1 MDMSKREQ
9 EKAIE
14 DTKKV
19 AEQAKSVEDKLEAAE
34 TLQEVG
40 QQAAAQEIQQ
50 TYLRSLDE
58 TKENVRKSIDEA
70 RTQIPKYTNVVKSYQ
85 EQALD
90 STGRMVEDYINTQ
103 KSVMD
108 SVFSSAAPYY
118 ESTYRVYSYW
128 FSPRVPA
135 ELWARSVS
143 NIVENFSATAR
154 INNEILFGSIDAWR
168 NAFERAQ
175 QHTQELSRINTNTAK
190 AFENTAR
197 ETAAEFSLSNRQKE
211 VYR

>member
-1 MDMSKREQ
+1 MSKREQ

-19 AEQAKSVEDKLEAAE
+19 AEQAKSVEDKIDAVE
-34 TLQEVG
+34 TLQEVAP
-40 QQAAAQEIQQ
+40 QVTAQEIQQ
-50 TYLRSLDE
+50 TYRKSLDE

-108 SVFSSAAPYY
+108 SVFSSAAPYMRTPI
-118 ESTYRVYSYW
+118 EFTVIGSLQE
-128 FSPRVPA
+128 FPRSCIPD
-135 ELWARSVS
+135 LSV
-143 NIVENFSATAR
+143 TLLR
-154 INNEILFGSIDAWR
+154 IF
-168 NAFERAQ
+168 Q
-175 QHTQELSRINTNTAK
+175 QLQE
-190 AFENTAR
+190 
-197 ETAAEFSLSNRQKE
+197 
-211 VYR
+211 

>member
-1 MDMSKREQ
+1 MSKREK
-9 EKAIE
+9 EKVIQ

-19 AEQAKSVEDKLEAAE
+19 DEQAKSVEDKIEAAE

-50 TYLRSLDE
+50 TYRRSLDE

-85 EQALD
+85 EQALE
-90 STGRMVEDYINTQ
+90 STGKMVEDYINTQ
-103 KSVMD
+103 KSIMD
-108 SVFSSAAPYY
+108 SVFNSAAPYY
-118 ESTYRVYSYW
+118 ENTYRMYNYW

-135 ELWARSVS
+135 ELWTRSVS
-143 NIVENFSATAR
+143 NIVENMSATAR

-175 QHTQELSRINTNTAK
+175 QHTQELSRINTNTAR

-197 ETAAEFSLSNRQKE
+197 KTERSFQLLIEKFIDKL
-211 VYR
+211 

>member
-1 MDMSKREQ
+1 MSKREQ

-34 TLQEVG
+34 TLQEVR

-50 TYLRSLDE
+50 TYRRSLDE

-70 RTQIPKYTNVVKSYQ
+70 RTQIPNYTNVVKSYQ
-85 EQALD
+85 EQALE
-90 STGRMVEDYINTQ
+90 STGKMVEDYINTQ

-118 ESTYRVYSYW
+118 ENAYRMYTYW

-143 NIVENFSATAR
+143 NIVENISATAR
-154 INNEILFGSIDAWR
+154 INNEILFGTIDAWR
-168 NAFERAQ
+168 NAFERVQ
-175 QHTQELSRINTNTAK
+175 QHTQELSRINTNTVR
-190 AFENTAR
+190 AFESTSR
-197 ETAAEFSLSNRQKE
+197 EIAADFSVSNRQRE

>member
-1 MDMSKREQ
+1 MSKREQ

-14 DTKKV
+14 DTKKI
-19 AEQAKSVEDKLEAAE
+19 AEQAKSIEDKIEAAE

-50 TYLRSLDE
+50 TYRRSLDE
-58 TKENVRKSIDEA
+58 TRENVRKSIDEA

-90 STGRMVEDYINTQ
+90 STGKMVEDYINTH

-108 SVFSSAAPYY
+108 SVFSSADPYY
-118 ESTYRVYSYW
+118 ENAFRMYSYW
-128 FSPRVPA
+128 FYPRVPA
-135 ELWARSVS
+135 KLWTRTVS
-143 NIVENFSATAR
+143 NFVEIISATAR
-154 INNEILFGSIDAWR
+154 INNEILFGSIDNWR
-168 NAFERAQ
+168 NVFERAQ
-175 QHTQELSRINTNTAK
+175 RHTQELSRINTNTAR

-197 ETAAEFSLSNRQKE
+197 RTAAEFSVSNKQRE

>member
-1 MDMSKREQ
+1 MSKREQ

-19 AEQAKSVEDKLEAAE
+19 VEQAKSVQDKLEAVE
-34 TLQEVG
+34 TLQEIG

-50 TYLRSLDE
+50 TYRKSLDE
-58 TKENVRKSIDEA
+58 SKENVRKSIDEA

-85 EQALD
+85 EQVLE
-90 STGRMVEDYINTQ
+90 STGKMVEDYINTQ
-103 KSVMD
+103 KPIMD
-108 SVFSSAAPYY
+108 SIFSSAAPYY
-118 ESTYRVYSYW
+118 ENTYIIYSYW

-135 ELWARSVS
+135 ELYTRSVS
-143 NIVENFSATAR
+143 IFVENISAIAK

-168 NAFERAQ
+168 SAFERAQ
-175 QHTQELSRINTNTAK
+175 QHTQELSRINTNTAR

-197 ETAAEFSLSNRQKE
+197 ETAAELSVNRQRE
-211 VYR
+211 VYT

>member
-1 MDMSKREQ
+1 MSKREQ

-14 DTKKV
+14 DTKKI
-19 AEQAKSVEDKLEAAE
+19 AEQAKSIEDKIEAAE

-50 TYLRSLDE
+50 TYRRSLDE

-70 RTQIPKYTNVVKSYQ
+70 RTQIPKYTNVVKNYQ
-85 EQALD
+85 EQALE
-90 STGRMVEDYINTQ
+90 SSGKMVEDYVNTQ

-118 ESTYRVYSYW
+118 ENTYRMYSYW
-128 FSPRVPA
+128 FSPRVPT

-143 NIVENFSATAR
+143 NIVENISTTAR
-154 INNEILFGSIDAWR
+154 INNDILFESIDAWR
-168 NAFERAQ
+168 SAFERAQ

-197 ETAAEFSLSNRQKE
+197 ETAAEFSVSRQRE

>member
-1 MDMSKREQ
+1 MSKREQ

-19 AEQAKSVEDKLEAAE
+19 AEQAKSIEDKIEVVE

-50 TYLRSLDE
+50 TYRRSLDE

-70 RTQIPKYTNVVKSYQ
+70 RTQIPKYTNVVKNYQ
-85 EQALD
+85 EQALE
-90 STGRMVEDYINTQ
+90 SSGKMAEDYINTQ

-108 SVFSSAAPYY
+108 SIFSSAAPYY
-118 ESTYRVYSYW
+118 ENNYRMYSYW
-128 FSPRVPA
+128 WPPRVPA
-135 ELWARSVS
+135 ELWTRTFS
-143 NIVENFSATAR
+143 NFVENISATAR

-175 QHTQELSRINTNTAK
+175 QHTQELSRINTNTVK

-197 ETAAEFSLSNRQKE
+197 ETAAEFSVSNRQRQ

>member
-1 MDMSKREQ
+1 MSKREQ

-19 AEQAKSVEDKLEAAE
+19 AEQAKSVEDKIDAAE

-40 QQAAAQEIQQ
+40 QQAVAQEIKQ
-50 TYLRSLDE
+50 TYRRSLDE

-70 RTQIPKYTNVVKSYQ
+70 RTQIPKYTNVVKNYQ
-85 EQALD
+85 EQALE
-90 STGRMVEDYINTQ
+90 SSGKMVEDYIDTQ

-118 ESTYRVYSYW
+118 ENTYRMYSYW
-128 FSPRVPA
+128 FSPRVPT
-135 ELWARSVS
+135 ELWTRTVG
-143 NIVENFSATAR
+143 NFVENISATAR

-168 NAFERAQ
+168 SAFERAQ
-175 QHTQELSRINTNTAK
+175 QHTQELSRINTNTAR

-197 ETAAEFSLSNRQKE
+197 KTAAEFSVSNKQRE

>member
-1 MDMSKREQ
+1 
-9 EKAIE
+9 
-14 DTKKV
+14 
-19 AEQAKSVEDKLEAAE
+19 
-34 TLQEVG
+34 
-40 QQAAAQEIQQ
+40 
-50 TYLRSLDE
+50 
-58 TKENVRKSIDEA
+58 
-70 RTQIPKYTNVVKSYQ
+70 
-85 EQALD
+85 
-90 STGRMVEDYINTQ
+90 MVEDYINTQ

-108 SVFSSAAPYY
+108 SVFSSAVLYY

-135 ELWARSVS
+135 ELWTRSVS
-143 NIVENFSATAR
+143 NIVENISAIAR

-197 ETAAEFSLSNRQKE
+197 ETAAEFSVNNKQRE

>member
-1 MDMSKREQ
+1 MSKREE
-9 EKAIE
+9 EKAVE
-14 DTKKV
+14 ATKKV
-19 AEQAKSVEDKLEAAE
+19 AEQAKSVADKQEAAAA
-34 TLQEVG
+34 LQEIR
-40 QQAAAQEIQQ
+40 QQETVQQFQESIN
-50 TYLRSLDE
+50 TSLDE
-58 TKENVRKSIDEA
+58 TKKNVRKSIDEA

-135 ELWARSVS
+135 ELWTRSVS
-143 NIVENFSATAR
+143 NIVENISAIAR

-197 ETAAEFSLSNRQKE
+197 ETAAEFSVNNKQRE

>member
-1 MDMSKREQ
+1 MSKREQ
-9 EKAIE
+9 EKAID

-19 AEQAKSVEDKLEAAE
+19 AEQAKSVEDKIEAAE

-50 TYLRSLDE
+50 TYRRSLDE
-58 TKENVRKSIDEA
+58 TKKNVRKSIDEA
-70 RTQIPKYTNVVKSYQ
+70 RTQIPKYTNVVKNYQ
-85 EQALD
+85 EQALE
-90 STGRMVEDYINTQ
+90 SSGKVVEDYINTQ

-118 ESTYRVYSYW
+118 ENNYRMYSYL

-135 ELWARSVS
+135 ELWTRSVS
-143 NIVENFSATAR
+143 NFVENISATAR
-154 INNEILFGSIDAWR
+154 INNEILFASIDAWK

-175 QHTQELSRINTNTAK
+175 QHTQELSRININTAR

-197 ETAAEFSLSNRQKE
+197 ETAGEFSVSNRQKE